1 MINLDDYGD
10 VGSAPP
16 VEQSGIVKSTG
27 GSSVGGMHPASM
39 IALGALG
46 IAIAASVGSSVPGVM
61 RESQAYTARQER
73 FQASGLQELSGSAL
87 EAAIKS
93 AEPVRVDPQKPIEI
107 STADDLMNV
116 GWEQIIYNAK
126 FPPGYYLTRQAV
138 IVKEL
143 NGSGKEG
150 ISGASLGHS
159 YTVIGADKAAE
170 RFTAYKQNRMKLEG
184 KL

>member
-16 VEQSGIVKSTG
+16 VEQSGIVKATG

-61 RESQAYTARQER
+61 RESQAYTARKER

-87 EAAIKS
+87 EKAIQS
-93 AEPVRVDPQKPIEI
+93 AEPLRINPQSPIED
-107 STADDLMNV
+107 STADDLINV
-116 GWEQIIYNAK
+116 GWEQIVFNAK
-126 FPPGYYLTRQAV
+126 YPPGYYLTRQAV

-150 ISGASLGHS
+150 ISNASLGHS
-159 YTVIGADKAAE
+159 YTIIGADKAAE

>member
-1 MINLDDYGD
+1 MINLGDYGD

-27 GSSVGGMHPASM
+27 DSSVGGMHPAS
-39 IALGALG
+39 LFLVGG
-46 IAIAASVGSSVPGVM
+46 VFIAIAASMGAGVPGVM
-61 RESQAYTARQER
+61 RESQAYSARQER
-73 FQASGLQELSGSAL
+73 LQASGLRELSGNDL

-93 AEPVRVDPQKPIEI
+93 AEPVMQSPKPIGMA
-107 STADDLMNV
+107 TADDLANV

-126 FPPGYYLTRQAV
+126 FPPGYYVTKQAL

-170 RFTAYKQNRMKLEG
+170 RFEAYKQLRMKLEG
-184 KL
+184 RL